1 MGQVTEL
8 EAMKL
13 NTLWLAAHHRK
24 TCDGESCNISL
35 IVLMQMAEK
44 AGITFTEDEKLNF
57 I

>member
-1 MGQVTEL
+1 MANEL

-13 NTLWLAAHHRK
+13 NTLWLAEHHRK
-24 TCDGESCNISL
+24 ICDGESCNISL

-44 AGITFTEDEKLNF
+44 AGITFTENEKMIF